1 MSANANPLAGWMANP
16 NPSSSVQSAVVAASS
31 LPLPPNQGYVFIVIG
46 AAIVAVTNM
55 PKIKTLRVYLVTSN
69 F

>member
-1 MSANANPLAGWMANP
+1 VSANANPLAGWMANA

-46 AAIVAVTNM
+46 AAIAALANM
-55 PKIKTLRVYLVTSN
+55 PKIKTQSVLSYI
-69 F
+69 